1 LKSFYRKRARLKNNI
16 MLESTNE
23 FFTKKTSKTT
33 KKIQHTHWVA
43 YKIWFENY
51 KDKHMQALKNNYDT

>member
-1 LKSFYRKRARLKNNI
+1 

-51 KDKHMQALKNNYDT
+51 KDKHMQALKNKYDT